1 MVSDQKLCTCIGEL
15 TIKLSYIC
23 LAAIGLEM
31 CDTTMRILLP
41 VLCNRYIESLWAA
54 VLSKTQFN
62 LGVNRY
68 QAISRTKVDEW

>member
-41 VLCNRYIESLWAA
+41 VLCNRYIESL
-54 VLSKTQFN
+54 VHREP
-62 LGVNRY
+62 LGCSLVQNT
-68 QAISRTKVDEW
+68 I